1 MSVSGAT
8 QTHPTLRSDAA
19 AASITSSVGT
29 SVLGWLALGSMAT
42 TAVLGLFISPRD
54 VVQGDAV
61 RFLYLHV
68 PVIWVA
74 YGCFIVCAGAS
85 AWFLWKAKSR
95 ADRGRHLDRV
105 AGAAA
110 EVGVVFTALALVTGA
125 MWGRI
130 TWGVYWQ
137 WDARLTMTAMMF
149 VSFLGYLAL
158 RRLPTDPAVRSKRAA
173 IAALVS
179 SVNLPL
185 VHFSVDW
192 WRTLHQEA
200 SLSVDE
206 AEITGDMF
214 AILGFASVAFVLA
227 GAWLVVH
234 RYRVIRLEEIRDEEG
249 LEMAIAARR
258 AEAGMS

>member
-1 MSVSGAT
+1 MSVSDAT
-8 QTHPTLRSDAA
+8 KTHPPSRFGSEPLPV
-19 AASITSSVGT
+19 TSSVGT
-29 SVLGWLALGSMAT
+29 SVLGWLALASLAI
-42 TAVLGLFISPRD
+42 TAVLGLFVSPRD

-74 YGCFIVCAGAS
+74 YGCFIACATAS

-95 ADRGRHLDRV
+95 PDKGRHLDRI
-105 AGAAA
+105 AGASA
-110 EVGVVFTALALVTGA
+110 EVGVVFTALALATGA

-158 RRLPTDPAVRSKRAA
+158 RRLPTEPAVRSKRAA

-200 SLSVDE
+200 SLGVDD
-206 AEITGDMF
+206 AQITGDMF
-214 AILGFASVAFVLA
+214 AILGFASVAFIVA

-249 LEMAIAARR
+249 LELAIAARR
-258 AEAGMS
+258 AEAGVG

>member
-1 MSVSGAT
+1 MPVSPRTSA
-8 QTHPTLRSDAA
+8 RMA
-19 AASITSSVGT
+19 TSSVGT
-29 SVLGWLALGSMAT
+29 TVLGWLAFVSLVA
-42 TAVLGLFISPRD
+42 TAVLGLVVSPRD
-54 VVQGDAV
+54 VVTGDAV

-74 YGCFIVCAGAS
+74 YGAFISCAIAS
-85 AWFLWKAKSR
+85 ALFLWKGKSR

-105 AGAAA
+105 AGASA
-110 EVGVVFTALALVTGA
+110 EVGVVFTALALITGA

-158 RRLPTDPAVRSKRAA
+158 RRLPTEPSVRSKRAA

-206 AEITGDMF
+206 AEITGNMYSVLLF
-214 AILGFASVAFVLA
+214 SSVAFVLT
-227 GAWLVVH
+227 GIWLVAH
-234 RYRVIRLEEIRDEEG
+234 RYRVIRLEEIRDDEG
-249 LEMAIAARR
+249 LELAIAARR
-258 AEAGMS
+258 AEAGVD